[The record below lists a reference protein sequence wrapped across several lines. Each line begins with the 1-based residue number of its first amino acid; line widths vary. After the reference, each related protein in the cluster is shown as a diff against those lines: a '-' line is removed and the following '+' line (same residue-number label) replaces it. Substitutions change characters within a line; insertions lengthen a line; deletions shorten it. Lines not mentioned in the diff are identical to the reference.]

1 MQGPEHVTPLLGAC
15 MHSLHHSPTAGDRPP
30 TTANARALCRP
41 GHPLGPAGGG
51 PQSCP
56 GAWASPTRAG
66 RACSLAARAPAA
78 PPETKPA
85 SRPGSSAAGPRAPR
99 AARCGVQYRRP
110 SVRRAP
116 APGAPAAPRAPR
128 RSLCGQAVRRALQNP
143 GCAFQARWQRYAARH
158 CGPALRDLQGSGNQ
172 RGAGRPQEAR
182 PHSTG
187 PEVQATCMLGSSRD
201 PAQLLLRPAL
211 RTYEV

>member
-1 MQGPEHVTPLLGAC
+1 

-30 TTANARALCRP
+30 TKANARALRRP
-41 GHPLGPAGGG
+41 GHPPGPAGGG

-56 GAWASPTRAG
+56 GAWAGPTRAG

-143 GCAFQARWQRYAARH
+143 GCAFQAQLAEVRGKASRA
-158 CGPALRDLQGSGNQ
+158 GPARPPGFQQ
-172 RGAGRPQEAR
+172 PARGRTPAGGQ
-182 PHSTG
+182 T
-187 PEVQATCMLGSSRD
+187 T
-201 PAQLLLRPAL
+201 
-211 RTYEV
+211 